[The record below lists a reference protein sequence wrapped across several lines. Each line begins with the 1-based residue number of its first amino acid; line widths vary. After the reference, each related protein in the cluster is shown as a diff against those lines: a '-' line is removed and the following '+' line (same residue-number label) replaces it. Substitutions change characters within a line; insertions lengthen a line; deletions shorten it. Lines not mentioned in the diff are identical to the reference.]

1 MLLQQQEEVFL
12 ETVAAELSLSAA
24 DATALRRIALASE
37 RAVLLGRYV
46 GPYDSVMVPFPPG
59 DHQHADFVIPAAS
72 WFRDYATNGQAILH
86 VMSWL
91 VKNGKEDEA
100 CAEKAEAVALFESM
114 LDEVAAMGFEQYQG
128 PQRLKLSDSQL
139 PARLRSS
146 VEVGVR
152 FFRAVQAAWDVA
164 ALGVKGDAAGEY
176 NKTGLAEAALRYNAS
191 WAGYTGYLLS
201 CPTVSIQAQ
210 LMLDPVWLCA
220 R

>member
-1 MLLQQQEEVFL
+1 
-12 ETVAAELSLSAA
+12 
-24 DATALRRIALASE
+24 
-37 RAVLLGRYV
+37 
-46 GPYDSVMVPFPPG
+46 
-59 DHQHADFVIPAAS
+59 
-72 WFRDYATNGQAILH
+72 
-86 VMSWL
+86 MSWL

-146 VEVGVR
+146 VGVGVR

-210 LMLDPVWLCA
+210 LMLEPRLWPLALRQLTGRVCSVWDADVRSLLRDPAPRAGPDCA
-220 R
+220 AGHARVRRWDDGHGATLRGTRRMNTS

>member
-1 MLLQQQEEVFL
+1 
-12 ETVAAELSLSAA
+12 
-24 DATALRRIALASE
+24 
-37 RAVLLGRYV
+37 
-46 GPYDSVMVPFPPG
+46 
-59 DHQHADFVIPAAS
+59 
-72 WFRDYATNGQAILH
+72 
-86 VMSWL
+86 
-91 VKNGKEDEA
+91 
-100 CAEKAEAVALFESM
+100 M

-164 ALGVKGDAAGEY
+164 ALGVKGDAAGGY

-201 CPTVSIQAQ
+201 CPTVSPSSA
-210 LMLDPVWLCA
+210 DA
-220 R
+220 